1 MAEKEAKAGSGKGKG
16 KLIIIM
22 VVVLLLLG
30 AGGGAAWWF
39 LLRPKAGPAKLQ
51 AASHKPRDAH
61 FITLKPFVTNVI
73 SQDDSTHYLQVKI
86 DLKTFDTKTD
96 SEVTSM
102 TPEIRNAVLRILAA
116 QHASTVTTV
125 LVREDLRAQILVAIN
140 RVLNGDGGSGVPTPP
155 APPASMS
162 SQARAAQLDA
172 AARLSAAKG
181 PIAGVFF
188 TGFVVQ

>member
-1 MAEKEAKAGSGKGKG
+1 MAEKEAKAGSGKR
-16 KLIIIM
+16 KLVIILA
-22 VVVLLLLG
+22 VVLVLLG

-39 LLRPKAGPAKLQ
+39 LLRPKAGPGAKVV
-51 AASHKPRDAH
+51 APRDAH
-61 FITLKPFVTNVI
+61 FITLAPFVTNVI
-73 SQDDSTHYLQVKI
+73 SQDGNTHYLQVKI
-86 DLKTFDTKTD
+86 DLKTYDAKADPKVTK
-96 SEVTSM
+96 M

-116 QHASTVTTV
+116 QHADTVTTV

-140 RVLNGDGGSGVPTPP
+140 RVLNGDGGFGVPTPP
-155 APPASMS
+155 APPASVS

-181 PIAGVFF
+181 PIAGVYF